1 MSDAPLWWKEQRLR
15 IRIGWSVR
23 KDQGGDNLLKL
34 KLPVAILA
42 LALSPLAAPLL
53 ARSHPLFALLIRS
66 FFARLCHQDPARS
79 FMVEGSPVAVCVR
92 CLGIYCGAA
101 LATLLRVVEAPA
113 RRLLAIALLLNL
125 LDVATA
131 TLDWHGS
138 LPLPRFLLG
147 VLLGMG
153 AGAVLLSPL
162 GPAGRSLSPEE

>member
-1 MSDAPLWWKEQRLR
+1 MVGPKH
-15 IRIGWSVR
+15 
-23 KDQGGDNLLKL
+23 QGGDNLLKL
-34 KLPVAILA
+34 KLSLAVLA
-42 LALSPLAAPLL
+42 LALTPLAAPLM
-53 ARSHPLFALLIRS
+53 AHSHPLLALLIRS
-66 FFARLCHQDPARS
+66 FYARLCHQDPARS

-101 LATLLRVVEAPA
+101 LASLLRVVKFPA
-113 RRLLAIALLLNL
+113 KRLLAIALLFNL

-162 GPAGRSLSPEE
+162 SLRAGRSRQGDESG

>member
-1 MSDAPLWWKEQRLR
+1 MY
-15 IRIGWSVR
+15 
-23 KDQGGDNLLKL
+23 QGGDNLLKL
-34 KLPVAILA
+34 KLSLLILA

-53 ARSHPLFALLIRS
+53 ARSHPPIALLVRS
-66 FFARLCHQDPARS
+66 FFSRLCHQDPARS
-79 FMVEGSPVAVCVR
+79 FVVDGSPVAVCVR

-101 LATLLRVVEAPA
+101 LAILLGMGKVPA

-131 TLDWHGS
+131 ALLWHGD

-147 VLLGMG
+147 VLLGVG

-162 GPAGRSLSPEE
+162 SLAGSRSPEKNESG

>member
-1 MSDAPLWWKEQRLR
+1 MHHFGGRRPALR
-15 IRIGWSVR
+15 IRIGWSGQ
-23 KDQGGDNLLKL
+23 KHQGGDNLLKI
-34 KLPVAILA
+34 KLSLAILG
-42 LALSPLAAPLL
+42 LALTPLAAPLL

-101 LATLLRVVEAPA
+101 IATLVRLVEAPS
-113 RRLLAIALLLNL
+113 RRLLAIALVPNL

-131 TLDWHGS
+131 TLHWHGN

-147 VLLGMG
+147 VLLGLG

-162 GPAGRSLSPEE
+162 SLAGRSLSPEK

>member
-1 MSDAPLWWKEQRLR
+1 
-15 IRIGWSVR
+15 
-23 KDQGGDNLLKL
+23 LLKL
-34 KLPVAILA
+34 KLSLAVLA
-42 LALSPLAAPLL
+42 LALTPLAAPLL
-53 ARSHPLFALLIRS
+53 AHSHPLFALLIRS

-92 CLGIYCGAA
+92 CLGIYCGVAVA
-101 LATLLRVVEAPA
+101 SLLGMGKAPA

-131 TLDWHGS
+131 ILHWYGS

-147 VLLGMG
+147 VLLGVG

-162 GPAGRSLSPEE
+162 SLSRVGRSPQEDESG